1 MDFAHASISVL
12 NGRMYN
18 PEGTKSAKETVGQRS
33 VWIFRLELP
42 VKV

>member
-12 NGRMYN
+12 NGWMYN
-18 PEGTKSAKETVGQRS
+18 PEGTKSAKESVGQSS
-33 VWIFRLELP
+33 VCIFGLKLS